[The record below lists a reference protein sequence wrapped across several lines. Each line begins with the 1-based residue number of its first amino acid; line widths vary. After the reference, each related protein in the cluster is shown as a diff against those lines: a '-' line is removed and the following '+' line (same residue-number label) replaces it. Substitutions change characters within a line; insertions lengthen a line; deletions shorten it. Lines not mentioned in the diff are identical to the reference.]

1 MAERAEFKLRAD
13 FEPAGDQPGAIDAL
27 EERLLAGEPV
37 SVLLGVTGSGKTF
50 TMSHVIARL
59 GRPALVLAPNKTLA
73 AQLYMEFRSFFPGNA
88 VGFFVSYYDYYQP
101 EAYIPSTDTYI
112 AKDASINEAID
123 RLRNEATMAL
133 LTRRDVIIVASVS
146 CIYGLGSP
154 QAYADLS
161 VRLEKG
167 MEIDR
172 DRILHGLTRIQYR
185 RNNLDFRRGAFRV
198 RGDVIEIFPAYAE
211 DRVLRVE
218 MFGDQVES
226 IFEVDPLRGEVL
238 AELQEVRVFPTTHYV
253 TPEERMARALVTIE
267 EELEERLA
275 ELRSQDKLLEA
286 QRLEQRTRYD
296 LELLRETGVCQ
307 GIENY
312 SRHLD
317 GRAPGEPPATLLD
330 YFPPDFL
337 VFVDESHVTIPQLG
351 GMYEGDMSRKETL
364 VRHGFRLPSA
374 KDNRPLNFREFVE
387 RAPRMVC
394 VSATPGPWELEQ
406 TGGKVVE
413 QVIRPTGL
421 VDPRVEVR
429 PCKGQVDDLLHEV
442 RLQARKGRRS
452 LVTTL
457 TKRMA
462 EELSEYFLE
471 LGVKAKYLHSDID
484 TIERSNLI
492 RDLRTGVFDC
502 LVGVNLLREGLDLPE
517 VGLVAVLD
525 ADKEGFLRSET
536 SLIQVAGRAARNVEG
551 KVIFYADKTTGSM
564 ERALAEMR
572 RRREKQERYNLL
584 HGITPRSVV
593 KEVRQGLSQ
602 VLGGEEGRKGRK
614 GKGARQAA
622 EPAGGFRNRRELV
635 ETITRLREEMLQA
648 ARRLDYEEAARLRDR
663 VLALEEVDLELSG

>member
-1 MAERAEFKLRAD
+1 MVERAEFELKAG
-13 FEPAGDQPGAIDAL
+13 FEPAGDQPRAIDAL
-27 EERLLAGEPV
+27 EERLRAGAPV

-50 TMSHVIARL
+50 TMSHVIARM

-112 AKDASINEAID
+112 AKDASVNEAID
-123 RLRNEATMAL
+123 RLRNQATMAL

-154 QAYADLS
+154 EAYADLS
-161 VRLEKG
+161 VRLRRG

-172 DRILHGLTRIQYR
+172 DEILHGLTRIQYH
-185 RNNLDFRRGAFRV
+185 RNNLDFRRGTFRV
-198 RGDVIEIFPAYAE
+198 RGDVIEIFPPYAE

-218 MFGDQVES
+218 MFGDQVDS
-226 IFEVDPLRGEVL
+226 LLEVDPLRGEVL
-238 AELQEVRVFPTTHYV
+238 GELEETTIFPTTHYV
-253 TPEERMARALVTIE
+253 TPGERMARALVTIE

-275 ELRSQDKLLEA
+275 ELRAQGKLLEA

-374 KDNRPLNFREFVE
+374 KDNRPLNFKEFV
-387 RAPRMVC
+387 RRVPRMVC
-394 VSATPGPWELEQ
+394 VSATPGPWELER
-406 TGGKVVE
+406 TGGEVVE

-421 VDPRVEVR
+421 VDPLVEVR
-429 PCKGQVDDLLHEV
+429 PCRGQVDDLLHEV

-484 TIERSNLI
+484 TIERSSLL

-551 KVIFYADKTTGSM
+551 KVIFYADRMTGSM

-572 RRREKQERYNLL
+572 RRREKQESYNLL
-584 HGITPRSVV
+584 HGITPATVV
-593 KEVRQGLSQ
+593 KEVREGLAQ
-602 VLGGEEGRKGRK
+602 MLGREEGAAGR
-614 GKGARQAA
+614 GGAREKGAAPSG
-622 EPAGGFRNRRELV
+622 EFRNRSELV
-635 ETITRLREEMLQA
+635 EAITKLRERMLEA
-648 ARRLDYEEAARLRDR
+648 ARRLDYEEAARLRDQ

>member
-1 MAERAEFKLRAD
+1 MLERAEFKLKAD

-27 EERLLAGEPV
+27 EERLRAGAPV

-73 AQLYMEFRSFFPGNA
+73 AQLYMEFRSFFPENA

-154 QAYADLS
+154 EAYADLS
-161 VRLEKG
+161 VRLERG
-167 MEIDR
+167 MEIER

-185 RNNLDFRRGAFRV
+185 RNNLDFRRGTFRV

-218 MFGDQVES
+218 MFGDLVES

-238 AELQEVRVFPTTHYV
+238 AELEEITVFPTTHYV
-253 TPEERMARALVTIE
+253 TPEERMARALETIE

-387 RAPRMVC
+387 RVPRMVC

-406 TGGKVVE
+406 TGGEVVE

-492 RDLRTGVFDC
+492 RDLRTGAFDC

-602 VLGGEEGRKGRK
+602 VLGGGEGGKGRK
-614 GKGARQAA
+614 GKAGRPAA
-622 EPAGGFRNRRELV
+622 APAGGFRNRRELV
-635 ETITRLREEMLQA
+635 ETITRLREEMLRA
-648 ARRLDYEEAARLRDR
+648 ARRLDYEEAARLRDE